1 MRHWMVSVSVSV
13 CVCVRISYVHM
24 KWEFFEDLF
33 SFGCAG
39 PLLVHKGFPLVAES
53 ALLSAVHTLLMA
65 VASPVAE
72 HRF

>member
-1 MRHWMVSVSVSV
+1 M
-13 CVCVRISYVHM
+13 
-24 KWEFFEDLF
+24 
-33 SFGCAG
+33 
-39 PLLVHKGFPLVAES
+39 HKGFPLVAES